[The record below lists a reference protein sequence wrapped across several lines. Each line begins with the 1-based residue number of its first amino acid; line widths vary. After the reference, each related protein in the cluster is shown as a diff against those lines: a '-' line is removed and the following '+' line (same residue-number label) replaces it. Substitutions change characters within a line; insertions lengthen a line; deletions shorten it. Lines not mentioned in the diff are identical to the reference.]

1 MKNVFYFRV
10 LNKIGGIETFFYYL
24 AKKYKNWDITV
35 YYSKGDIEQIR
46 RLKKYIRVKKYN
58 GEKIKC
64 NRIFFNFNLDII
76 NNVEADEY
84 IQIAHGDYKAM
95 GLKPNIHSKI
105 DRYVGVSKQV
115 CNTYKEVTGFDTKLV
130 YNPIEID
137 KPRKVLN
144 LISATRLTKEKGK
157 DRIIK
162 LAETLNKNNIPYIWT
177 IFTDDINTINNP
189 NIIYMNPRLDIIN
202 YIANSDYLVQL
213 SDNEGYCYS
222 VIESLMVGTPV
233 IVTECPVFK
242 ELGVINNKNGYILN
256 FDMQSIPINDI
267 YTKIPEFEYN
277 PPEDN
282 WGDLLIKGK
291 SKYKEELK
299 MKFLVQA
306 TDKYERTNTND
317 IELTALHGTR
327 YVPKTGEQWEVNFAR
342 KETLVE
348 LGFVTVIKEI
358 KEEIETAVKE
368 TNAETAV
375 KKTRKKSK

>member
-35 YYSKGDIEQIR
+35 YYSEGDIEQIR

-282 WGDLLIKGK
+282 WGDLLINGK

-327 YVPKTGEQWEVNFAR
+327 YVPKTGEQWEVDFGR

-348 LGFVTVIKEI
+348 LGFVTVKKEI

-368 TNAETAV
+368 TYAETAV

>member
-189 NIIYMNPRLDIIN
+189 NIIYMQPRLDIIN

-277 PPEDN
+277 PPEDD

-327 YVPKTGEQWEVNFAR
+327 YVPKTGEQWEVDFAR

-348 LGFVTVIKEI
+348 LGFVTVKKEI